1 MTTAEPDN
9 KPASILIVDSEILSR
24 HVIADYLRHCGYFVV
39 EAANIAE
46 ASAAVGEPSLS
57 IDIILLAVIGSE
69 TKTAFEFA
77 QWVRSNR
84 PELQVSLAG
93 GVDMAAHTAA
103 DLCENGPYLKRPY
116 EPEMIIDRIK
126 RIRAGLPL

>member
-77 QWVRSNR
+77 QLV
-84 PELQVSLAG
+84 
-93 GVDMAAHTAA
+93 
-103 DLCENGPYLKRPY
+103 
-116 EPEMIIDRIK
+116 
-126 RIRAGLPL
+126 